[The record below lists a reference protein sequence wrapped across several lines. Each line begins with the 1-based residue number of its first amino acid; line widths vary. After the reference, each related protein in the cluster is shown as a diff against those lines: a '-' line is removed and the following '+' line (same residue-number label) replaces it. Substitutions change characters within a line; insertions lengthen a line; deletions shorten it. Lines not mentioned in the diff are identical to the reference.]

1 MHGTIEKRRKV
12 SWLALM
18 VANTAI
24 DLFLPTVVFALLA
37 PTGLPAVIRLSLGGT
52 LLAAKA
58 LGGGLQNGAFRWRFA
73 IVVAL
78 AGSAT
83 LIGCYL
89 GGLGNTTSMVL
100 NTVVAGLIIVGDLL
114 RTRLRDSGT
123 HPVDRFAVLVLAEVA
138 VGIVLTSIS
147 GDARFVL
154 ARSSL
159 YIAVAGIVILA
170 SAWTQ
175 HPFMRDALK
184 PVAAKGDPLRAEGF
198 DRTWLKSARFRLIY
212 RFVTATLGAVLLA
225 DAVLRVVV
233 IYSYSSDQAAES
245 SLVSG
250 LPLIVLIG
258 LWLFINRTF
267 VVPRAERLLD
277 LEMTAASRISDVD
290 RELSAG

>member
-1 MHGTIEKRRKV
+1 MHGTIDKRKWV
-12 SWLALM
+12 AVL

-24 DLFLPTVVFALLA
+24 DLLLPTVVFALLA
-37 PTGLPAVIRLSLGGT
+37 PTGLPAAIRLSLGGT

-58 LGGGLQNGAFRWRFA
+58 VAGGLHTSVFRWRLA
-73 IVVAL
+73 AL
-78 AGSAT
+78 MAVMPTAA

-89 GGLGNTTSMVL
+89 SGLGDTASMVVGA
-100 NTVVAGLIIVGDLL
+100 VVAALIVIGDQ
-114 RTRLRDSGT
+114 LRDRATRSI
-123 HPVDRFAVLVLAEVA
+123 DRFAVLVLAEVVA
-138 VGIVLTSIS
+138 GVVLTSIS

-154 ARSSL
+154 ARSSF
-159 YIAVAGIVILA
+159 YIGVAGLVVLA
-170 SAWTQ
+170 STWTE

-198 DRTWLKSARFRLIY
+198 DRVWRASARFRAVY

-233 IYSYSSDQAAES
+233 IYSYPPERAGES

-250 LPLIVLIG
+250 LPLIVLVG
-258 LWLFINRTF
+258 LWLFVNRTF

-277 LEMTAASRISDVD
+277 LEMAQPQSVSKDDHTVG
-290 RELSAG
+290 AG